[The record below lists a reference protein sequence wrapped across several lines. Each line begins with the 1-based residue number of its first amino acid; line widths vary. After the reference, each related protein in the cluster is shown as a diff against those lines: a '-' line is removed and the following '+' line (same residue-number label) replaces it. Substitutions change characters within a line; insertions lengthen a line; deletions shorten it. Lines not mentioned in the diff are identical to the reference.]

1 MKFLTTTTDN
11 NIPQNGTKFFD
22 INIKCAWKNSLDVV
36 FDPFDE
42 IILLNL
48 FLILKSYLNE
58 NLPKIKQVYTIS
70 YKLNLDE
77 KNQENL
83 IFRSINVLMLKKFEF
98 EEFSNWYFN
107 KFEEDYEYIK
117 SDYKYGFRLI
127 FFSESLST
135 SNLNLINKLHML
147 KPIYPWPNLLISQT
161 HLTKFDLNELK
172 KFKLLYENKLLKK
185 KLKQLNKKLEHFNHK
200 N

>member
-11 NIPQNGTKFFD
+11 NIPQNKIKFFD
-22 INIKCAWKNSLDVV
+22 INIKCAWKNSLDIV

-42 IILLNL
+42 IMLLNL

-117 SDYKYGFRLI
+117 SDYKYGFRLV
-127 FFSESLST
+127 FFSESLNT
-135 SNLNLINKLHML
+135 SNFSLVNKLHML
-147 KPIYPWPNLLISQT
+147 KPIYPWPDLLISQT

-185 KLKQLNKKLEHFNHK
+185 KLKQLNKKLEHLNQK

>member
-1 MKFLTTTTDN
+1 MKFLTTTIDN

-22 INIKCAWKNSLDVV
+22 INIKCAWKNSLDIV

-70 YKLNLDE
+70 YKLDLDE

-83 IFRSINVLMLKKFEF
+83 IFRNINVLMLKKFEF

-107 KFEEDYEYIK
+107 KFEEKQHCFIA
-117 SDYKYGFRLI
+117 
-127 FFSESLST
+127 FSSIVNDKTNRFS
-135 SNLNLINKLHML
+135 
-147 KPIYPWPNLLISQT
+147 Y
-161 HLTKFDLNELK
+161 FDLS
-172 KFKLLYENKLLKK
+172 
-185 KLKQLNKKLEHFNHK
+185 
-200 N
+200 